1 MDCSVTEAS
10 GNANLVPLS
19 AEKLKQLETVLKSI
33 LALPIAQ
40 DTYAQIIDGE
50 PTQQPGLESPIP
62 RLTTDTTTLGPS
74 DGAMQQY
81 EEIRKVFRVWKVFVA
96 EACKVDTK
104 VGLTSASASHSSQ
117 ADCDTAGPEVSK
129 CAAGKP

>member
-1 MDCSVTEAS
+1 MDFNVTGAS
-10 GNANLVPLS
+10 GTGNLAPLS

-50 PTQQPGLESPIP
+50 PIQQPGLESIIP
-62 RLTTDTTTLGPS
+62 RSPTVGPS

-81 EEIRKVFRVWKVFVA
+81 EEIRKFFRVWKVFVA
-96 EACKVDTK
+96 EVCKVDTK
-104 VGLTSASASHSSQ
+104 VGLTSASTNHSSQ
-117 ADCDTAGPEVSK
+117 SDCDIAGPEVSK